1 MSTLRQDKNLL
12 DNFNTII
19 LGKLRA
25 NRFKSHWRNLS
36 IEDNIKRIEEELVE
50 LKEAIKVGKKAHI
63 VMEAADVAV
72 FCAMLFD
79 NITNPE
85 TE

>member
-1 MSTLRQDKNLL
+1 MSTLKQDKDLL
-12 DNFNTII
+12 DNFNTVI

-25 NRFKSHWRNLS
+25 NRFKSHWRNLTV
-36 IEDNIKRIEEELVE
+36 EGCIKRIEEELLE

-63 VMEAADVAV
+63 VMEAANVAV

-79 NITNPE
+79 NVTNPE

>member
-1 MSTLRQDKNLL
+1 MSSLKQDRELL

-25 NRFKSHWRNLS
+25 NRFKSHWRTLS
-36 IEDNIKRIEEELVE
+36 TEDCIKRIEEELVE
-50 LKEAIKVGKKAHI
+50 LKEAVKIGKKASI
-63 VMEAADVAV
+63 AMEAADVAV
-72 FCAMLFD
+72 FCAMLFE
-79 NITNPE
+79 NITSPE